1 MDQTTMCY
9 VQDVAHTDDPS
20 ENDYRTLQVLSTLES
35 TLVSLSSLFWL
46 KSTLFWVTITAIIN
60 LLFSRVEHFT
70 TKESNLFVRSWWKPK

>member
-20 ENDYRTLQVLSTLES
+20 ENDYLTLQVLSTLES

-60 LLFSRVEHFT
+60 LLFSSVEHFT